1 MIYRSIDLKWLGH
14 SGFIIKTGKGKIV
27 YIDPYKLTGDEY
39 ELDRADYI
47 FITHSHYDHCS
58 IEDIQKIAGD
68 GTTIICPADVS
79 SKMSHISAK
88 VKLKI
93 VGSDEQMQLED
104 NIRFWTIPAYN
115 INKSAHTQ
123 DEDWLGYLIQI
134 DEVKI
139 YHAGDTDL
147 IPEMKKLSTSNIDIA
162 LLPVGGTYTMNAGEA
177 AKAAAVIK
185 PKLVIPMHWGTIIG
199 DKTDVDIFAKYCSAE
214 GVEVRVL
221 EKGK

>member
-1 MIYRSIDLKWLGH
+1 MIIMRMCY
-14 SGFIIKTGKGKIV
+14 
-27 YIDPYKLTGDEY
+27 
-39 ELDRADYI
+39 
-47 FITHSHYDHCS
+47 
-58 IEDIQKIAGD
+58 Q
-68 GTTIICPADVS
+68 
-79 SKMSHISAK
+79 
-88 VKLKI
+88 
-93 VGSDEQMQLED
+93 D
-104 NIRFWTIPAYN
+104 NIRFWTIHAYN